1 MWKPVFWWRSSSYR
15 CCMRDVAPMAHFVR
29 RLIALT
35 VELERECPCQLSRRP
50 FRDFSEACS
59 HKKTARKGRSCWLA
73 IAAAKSCFACVNHR
87 SASLSSRCA
96 VLLCS
101 WWNVWRTFPLWS
113 AKQFSAYEFFLA
125 RDCYLLHHYLLPLP
139 ERLFE

>member
-1 MWKPVFWWRSSSYR
+1 MFIANTKNSARFARS
-15 CCMRDVAPMAHFVR
+15 VATGFLLLI
-29 RLIALT
+29 RLRSL
-35 VELERECPCQLSRRP
+35 RRRP

-59 HKKTARKGRSCWLA
+59 HKKTAREGRSCWLA

-101 WWNVWRTFPLWS
+101 WWSVWRTFPFWS
-113 AKQFSAYEFFLA
+113 AKQFCTYEFCLISKYIVVWGSTLVSLILIYFENSNFQQ
-125 RDCYLLHHYLLPLP
+125 DLPK
-139 ERLFE
+139 